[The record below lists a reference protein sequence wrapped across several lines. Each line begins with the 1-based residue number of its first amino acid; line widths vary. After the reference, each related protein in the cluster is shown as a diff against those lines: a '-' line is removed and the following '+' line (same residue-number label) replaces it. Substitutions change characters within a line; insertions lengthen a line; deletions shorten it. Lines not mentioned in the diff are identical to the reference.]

1 MQTFFHSDSNHP
13 SSYPGILRC
22 HVNMVYSDL
31 AFTSVTVYIQTRLFS
46 ALRLTQQ
53 INHNIKRLFRYGD
66 LSSDLQSCQVRP
78 VFINELHRC
87 RAQCHIAT
95 TCATKTNRLS
105 VVAFTAVTTGPPL
118 CKTRILKILQDHH
131 CFVDDVK

>member
-1 MQTFFHSDSNHP
+1 MQTYFHSDSNHP
-13 SSYPGILRC
+13 SSYPGILGC

-31 AFTSVTVYIQTRLFS
+31 VFTSVTVSIQTRPFS

-53 INHNIKRLFRYGD
+53 INHNITRLFRDGD
-66 LSSDLQSCQVRP
+66 LSSNLQSVL
-78 VFINELHRC
+78 IIKLHRC
-87 RAQCHIAT
+87 RAQYHIAT
-95 TCATKTNRLS
+95 TCATRTNRLS
-105 VVAFTAVTTGPPL
+105 VVASTAVTTGPPL